1 MRDLADF
8 LHSTLAMEVSEQ
20 LKRDGSSSG
29 LCRVEERSM
38 ESLEGRTALPH
49 AAADWTLWYRAEA
62 CVCRVMWLEEMRSN
76 LASDDAQ
83 GEEGM
88 GCLTP

>member
-1 MRDLADF
+1 
-8 LHSTLAMEVSEQ
+8 
-20 LKRDGSSSG
+20 
-29 LCRVEERSM
+29 M
-38 ESLEGRTALPH
+38 ESLEGQTALPH

-62 CVCRVMWLEEMRSN
+62 CVCRVMWLEDLILILMKST

-83 GEEGM
+83 GNEGM